1 MGHTIQIIPQPF
13 KYQTYIYRNPNMV
26 ITVSADVLPPVLAAI
41 EDFDLLL
48 ADWTQFLKMASKVPP
63 NLETILVW
71 NLNFKDKL

>member
-1 MGHTIQIIPQPF
+1 
-13 KYQTYIYRNPNMV
+13 MV

-41 EDFDLLL
+41 EDFDLIL